1 MPKVS
6 PFEENTYQYDSWFLK
21 NPWVY
26 DAELRAVKAMVPV
39 AGRGLEVGVGTGR
52 FAQPLAIREGVEP
65 SSRMREI
72 AQRRGIRVVD
82 GVAEALPFES
92 STFDFVLMVTVL
104 CFVDDV
110 HEALLEAKRVLVT
123 EGVAV
128 IGFIDRD
135 GKMGEFYLKHQ
146 RENPFYREA
155 KFLSTAKLIEYM
167 DWAGF
172 TDLTLTQTIFGTLD
186 ETSEDEPVKPGYGE
200 GSFVVARGKKP
211 E

>member
-1 MPKVS
+1 MPRVS
-6 PFEENTYQYDSWFLK
+6 PFEENAYRYDSWFLK
-21 NPWVY
+21 HPWVY

-52 FAQPLAIREGVEP
+52 FAQPLEIRDGVEP

-72 AQRRGIRVVD
+72 ARRRGIRVVG
-82 GVAEALPFES
+82 GVAEALPFDD

-110 HEALLEAKRVLVT
+110 REALLEAQRVLVT
-123 EGVAV
+123 EGVVV

-135 GKMGEFYLKHQ
+135 GKMGEFHLKHQ
-146 RENPFYREA
+146 RENAFYRGA
-155 KFLSTAKLIEYM
+155 DFLPTTKLIEYM

-172 TDLTLTQTIFGTLD
+172 TDLTFTQTIFGTLD
-186 ETSEDEPVKPGYGE
+186 ETSEVEPVKPGYGK
-200 GSFVVARGKKP
+200 GAFVVVRGKKV